1 MCYLLLARDWTGTAY
16 CTVVHIMIL
25 YTVYCTVVHIMILS
39 LSHYSVNLKSLSY
52 YMIQHS
58 LQMLITIIPLD
69 QVTILHLMD
78 TMEEEEE
85 GEGGEEEEEEEEG

>member
-1 MCYLLLARDWTGTAY
+1 ML
-16 CTVVHIMIL
+16 IMI
-25 YTVYCTVVHIMILS
+25 IR
-39 LSHYSVNLKSLSY
+39 
-52 YMIQHS
+52 
-58 LQMLITIIPLD
+58 LD

>member
-1 MCYLLLARDWTGTAY
+1 
-16 CTVVHIMIL
+16 
-25 YTVYCTVVHIMILS
+25 
-39 LSHYSVNLKSLSY
+39 
-52 YMIQHS
+52 MIQHS
-58 LQMLITIIPLD
+58 LQMLIMIIHLD

>member
-1 MCYLLLARDWTGTAY
+1 
-16 CTVVHIMIL
+16 
-25 YTVYCTVVHIMILS
+25 
-39 LSHYSVNLKSLSY
+39 
-52 YMIQHS
+52 MIQHS

-78 TMEEEEE
+78 TMEEEE

>member
-1 MCYLLLARDWTGTAY
+1 M
-16 CTVVHIMIL
+16 
-25 YTVYCTVVHIMILS
+25 
-39 LSHYSVNLKSLSY
+39 NLKSLSY
-52 YMIQHS
+52 YMIQHY
-58 LQMLITIIPLD
+58 LQMLIMIIPLD